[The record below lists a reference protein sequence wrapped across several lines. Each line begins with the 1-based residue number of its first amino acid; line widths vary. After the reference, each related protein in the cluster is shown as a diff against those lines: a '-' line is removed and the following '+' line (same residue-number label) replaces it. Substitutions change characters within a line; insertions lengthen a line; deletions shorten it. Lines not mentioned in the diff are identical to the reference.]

1 VVLNSFLL
9 RGFAC
14 LTTSTQ
20 LGQGGV
26 MDGGE
31 VANQKP
37 CVAARRVSK
46 PGPGRSRSP
55 LVPLRAWPFR
65 WPSWIFT
72 PGPPEPAGRS
82 AL

>member
-1 VVLNSFLL
+1 VVLNRFLL

-14 LTTSTQ
+14 LTTSTL

-37 CVAARRVSK
+37 CMTGR
-46 PGPGRSRSP
+46 PGELIRPGRSRSP

-65 WPSWIFT
+65 
-72 PGPPEPAGRS
+72 
-82 AL
+82 